1 MASPT
6 TERPNYALWLPST
19 PPVGRVAEPGTVGLV
34 TRMKVP
40 ASIFGVA
47 LALTLSGCASSLDL
61 ASLPD
66 LPGANYKVTAY
77 ITAAARLQKMGRE
90 PACQTLLQAAQTNRE
105 SQQII
110 VLCRML
116 FTQRST
122 SEFRRPL
129 IGGAHFFG
137 DTDYPHWPLEPI
149 ELVDGVPFLITQGYV
164 LGGVP
169 ESADAYLQYCMTNC
183 DWSTARFREPTAKQ
197 KRDALAK
204 LVTSSKWKRPLDTYE
219 RGFLSAQIE

>member
-1 MASPT
+1 
-6 TERPNYALWLPST
+6 
-19 PPVGRVAEPGTVGLV
+19 
-34 TRMKVP
+34 
-40 ASIFGVA
+40 
-47 LALTLSGCASSLDL
+47 LDL

-66 LPGANYKVTAY
+66 LQSAKYKAGPY
-77 ITAAARLQKMGRE
+77 ITTAARLQEMGRE
-90 PACQTLLQAAQTNRE
+90 PACQALLQAAHTNRE

-116 FTQRST
+116 FTKRSS

-169 ESADAYLQYCMTNC
+169 EPADAYLQYCMTNC
-183 DWSTARFREPTAKQ
+183 DWSTIRFREPTAKQ
-197 KRDALAK
+197 KRDALVK
-204 LVTSSKWKRPLDTYE
+204 LVASSKWKRPLDSYE
-219 RGFLSAQIE
+219 RAFLWAQIE